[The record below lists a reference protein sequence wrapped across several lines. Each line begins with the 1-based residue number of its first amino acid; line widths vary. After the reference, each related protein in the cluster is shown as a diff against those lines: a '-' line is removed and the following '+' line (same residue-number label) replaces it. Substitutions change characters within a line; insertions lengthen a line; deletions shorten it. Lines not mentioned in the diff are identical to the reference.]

1 MVKLT
6 YCQNI
11 QPENLSEI
19 KKYLEPFLWL
29 VPDWCHEIVVSLWS
43 ADQNTQGGA
52 AIRTGIKYEYR
63 KADMDFYGAWLLET
77 HEDKTLHVI
86 HDLLHI
92 PTSVY
97 VDYAERTMNMLCPRE
112 ANEQFHAHMM
122 EESRIYC
129 ESMTQDLAKAIY
141 DRFKGPF
148 GVRPGAHS
156 LEQ

>member
-11 QPENLSEI
+11 QPENLAEI

-29 VPDWCHEIVVSLWS
+29 VPDWCHEIVVQLFSSDESGS
-43 ADQNTQGGA
+43 AMQVSN
-52 AIRTGIKYEYR
+52 KYEYR
-63 KADMDFYGAWLLET
+63 TVELTFYSSWLAHT
-77 HEDKTLHVI
+77 DYDKGHHVVHELM
-86 HDLLHI
+86 HI

-97 VDYAERTMNMLCPRE
+97 VDYAERTMNRLCPRE